1 MSHRKPSVT
10 IPSATTRRRFLVG
23 TAGLAALVQAPA
35 IVRAQAARKIN
46 FAIHWIPRGDFA
58 AYYLARERGYYAQAG
73 MDVTIQ
79 HVLGN
84 GPALQAVAAGTAQ
97 FCHADVTQML
107 QLQGRN
113 PESRMRSL
121 AIAADRTG
129 TTLFFRKGKGINT
142 PKDLE
147 GRSIVDSPGSTAKAL
162 FTMVEK
168 ANKIDGSKVTWTNAA
183 ANAKI
188 ALMIQGGADAVATGL
203 WSRVGI
209 LKSMKPEELGQF
221 PFGDWGANIHGDS
234 VMASEAFING
244 NRDLVRSFVKA
255 TLRGFKEGFEDPNA
269 AVDAIR
275 KQHIELIKESVLAE
289 FEITKEL
296 AIGAP
301 QKAHGLGYHDPARM
315 QATYDAVTNL
325 MGQPIA
331 KPVTDFYSNDYLG

>member
-1 MSHRKPSVT
+1 MTNKKSTRL
-10 IPSATTRRRFLVG
+10 ATSRRSFLVR
-23 TAGLAALVQAPA
+23 AAAAALMQAPS
-35 IVRAQAARKIN
+35 ILRAQTPKKIN

-73 MDVTIQ
+73 LDVSIQ
-79 HVLGN
+79 HALGN
-84 GPALQAVAAGTAQ
+84 GPALQAIAAGTAQ

-147 GRSIVDSPGSTAKAL
+147 VRSNVDSAGSTARAL
-162 FTMVEK
+162 FKLVEK
-168 ANKIDGSKVTWTNAA
+168 ANKIDDDKVIWKTAA
-183 ANAKI
+183 ANAKA
-188 ALMIQGGADAVATGL
+188 ALMVQGEADAVATGL
-203 WSRVGI
+203 WSRVGL
-209 LKSMKPEELGQF
+209 LKLMKADELGQF

-234 VMASEAFING
+234 VMSSEAFINE
-244 NRDLVRSFVKA
+244 NLDLVRGFVKA
-255 TLRGFKEGFEDPNA
+255 TLRGLQDGFADPQA

-275 KQHIELIKESVLAE
+275 KQHIELIQENVLAE
-289 FEITKEL
+289 FEITRDL
-296 AIGAP
+296 ALGAP
-301 QKAHGLGYHDPARM
+301 QKSHGIGYHDPEKM
-315 QATYDAVTNL
+315 KVTYDAVVNL

-331 KPVTDFYSNDYLG
+331 RPVTDFYTNEYLT